1 MFPGIV
7 SKLSQAPTV
16 VAAATLP
23 EILGDIA
30 LVTGSTVIATIPA
43 PHNGGFSGILFLVPA
58 EAVLTTTTGN
68 ILAAVTLPADKVS
81 VLVYVKSSGKW
92 VPSISA

>member
-1 MFPGIV
+1 MFPGILT
-7 SKLSQAPTV
+7 KLSEAPTV

-30 LVTGSTVIATIPA
+30 LVTGSTVIATIPP
-43 PHNGGFSGILFLVPA
+43 PHNGGSSGILFLVPA
-58 EAVLTTTTGN
+58 EAVATTTSGN
-68 ILAAVTLPADKVS
+68 ISAAVTLPAAKVS
-81 VLVYVKSSGKW
+81 ILVYVKSSGDW

>member
-1 MFPGIV
+1 MFPGILT
-7 SKLSQAPTV
+7 KLSQAPSV

-23 EILGDIA
+23 EILGDVV
-30 LVTGSTVIATIPA
+30 LVTGSTTIATIPA
-43 PHNGGFSGILFLVPA
+43 PHNGGFSGILFVVPA
-58 EAVLTTTTGN
+58 ENVATTTSGN
-68 ILAAVTLPADKVS
+68 ILLNVTLPLSKVA

>member
-23 EILGDIA
+23 QINGDLV
-30 LVTGSTVIATIPA
+30 LVTGSTVIATIP
-43 PHNGGFSGILFLVPA
+43 PPKNGGFSGILCVVPA
-58 EAVLTTTTGN
+58 EAVNTTTTGN
-68 ILAAVTLPADKVS
+68 ILTNVTLPAGKVAI
-81 VLVYVKSSGKW
+81 LVYVDSTGKW